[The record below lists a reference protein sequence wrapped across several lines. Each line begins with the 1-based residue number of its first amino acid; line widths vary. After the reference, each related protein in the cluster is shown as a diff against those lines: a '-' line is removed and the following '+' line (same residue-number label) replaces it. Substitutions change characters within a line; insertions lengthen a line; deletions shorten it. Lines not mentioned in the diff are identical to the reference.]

1 MSAPTY
7 GVQYS
12 NQGLRITVN
21 DLIHNPKL
29 VPARLTQM
37 VERQWIMEAI
47 LRNEGPNNSGVIQYE
62 ENRPNFLDD
71 EPEIVAEGG
80 EIPLGQ
86 GSEGTPKA
94 SFTIKTALGLMV
106 TREMRDRNKIGLVNR
121 RMVQLRNTFLRNW
134 EFRMFAEFRNKAVNT
149 QPVATPWGTSTTLR
163 DDISVAIETIAEATL
178 GMDDDSND
186 FMGFTPDTLLIP
198 TSTKYDLI
206 RSEAFARLYEL
217 GDKTDQHPMYVHQ
230 LERTIMGLNV
240 MESRFLPPGEA
251 YIMQRSEVGGYSDER
266 PFQVGQMYEDQ
277 NNETWRANAVRRTAL
292 FIDQPKAYVKLTGV

>member
-1 MSAPTY
+1 MTAPY

-12 NQGLRITVN
+12 NQGLRVTVN
-21 DLIHNPKL
+21 DFIHDPLL
-29 VPARLTQM
+29 VRARLTRM

-47 LRNEGPNNSGVIQYE
+47 LRNEGGNNSGVVQFE
-62 ENRPNFLDD
+62 ENTPNFLDD
-71 EPEIVAEGG
+71 DPEVVAEGG

-94 SFTIKTALGLMV
+94 SFTIKTALGLMI
-106 TREMRDRNKIGLVNR
+106 TREMRDRNKVGTLNR
-121 RMVQLRNTFLRNW
+121 RMIQLRNTFLRHW
-134 EFRMFAEFRNKAVNT
+134 ERRMFAEFDAKAVNVQAVT
-149 QPVATPWGTSTTLR
+149 TPWATSTTIR
-163 DDISVAIETIAEATL
+163 DDISVAVETVAEATL
-178 GMDDDSND
+178 GVDDDTQD
-186 FMGFTPDTLLIP
+186 FMGFTPDTLLLP
-198 TSTKYDLI
+198 ASAKYDLL
-206 RSEAFARLYEL
+206 RSDAFAKLYEL

-240 MESRFLPPGEA
+240 MESRFLAPGTA

-266 PFQVGQMYEDQ
+266 PFSVGALYEDQ